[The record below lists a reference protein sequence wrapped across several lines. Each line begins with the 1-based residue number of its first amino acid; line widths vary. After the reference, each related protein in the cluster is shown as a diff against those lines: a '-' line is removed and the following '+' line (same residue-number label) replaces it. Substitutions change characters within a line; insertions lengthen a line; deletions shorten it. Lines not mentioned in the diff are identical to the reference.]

1 MNKTKVAI
9 NGFGRIGRTILRIL
23 LLSDNNIEV
32 VAINDLGD
40 YETLSYLLKYDT
52 VFGVLKKDVRVENNL
67 LIIENNKHDIKL
79 ISQRDPSLLPWKKLN
94 VDIVI
99 ESTGVFANKK
109 ALEKHLDAGA
119 KKVILTVPPK
129 DEIDATIVLG
139 VNDHII
145 SNDMK
150 LISNASCTTN
160 CLAPIAK
167 VLDENFGIISG
178 LMTTVHA
185 YTNDQALAETTHTD
199 FRRGRSATQNIIPTT
214 TGAARALG
222 MVLPNLDGKLDGLS
236 VRVPVPDGSVVDL
249 VVELEK
255 DTTVKEVNSKMK
267 IASENEMK
275 GIIEYSS
282 VPLVSSDI
290 IGNPAS
296 SIVDSQSTQLLN
308 NNFVRL
314 VAWYD
319 NEWGYSNRIVDLV
332 NLVIQKENDAR

>member
-1 MNKTKVAI
+1 MSKTRIAI

-23 LLSDNNIEV
+23 LLSDNDIEV

-40 YETLSYLLKYDT
+40 YQTLAYLLKHDT
-52 VFGVLKKDVRVENNL
+52 VFGVLKEDVR
-67 LIIENNKHDIKL
+67 IENNKLIVGNNGYNIKL
-79 ISQRDPSLLPWKKLN
+79 ISERDPSLIPWEELN
-94 VDIVI
+94 IDIVI
-99 ESTGVFANKK
+99 EATGVFASKES
-109 ALEKHLDAGA
+109 LEKHIKAGA

-129 DEIDATIVLG
+129 DEIDAIIVLG
-139 VNDHII
+139 VNDEVLDD
-145 SNDMK
+145 SMK

-167 VLDENFGIISG
+167 VLDENFGIVSG

-185 YTNDQALAETTHTD
+185 YTNDQALAETTHKD

-214 TGAARALG
+214 TGAAKAVG
-222 MVLPNLDGKLDGLS
+222 MVLPNLNGKLDGLAM
-236 VRVPVPDGSVVDL
+236 RVPVPDGSVVDL
-249 VVELEK
+249 IVELTKNVSIE
-255 DTTVKEVNSKMK
+255 DVNSAMK
-267 IASENEMK
+267 KASEKEMK
-275 GIIEYSS
+275 GLIEYSS

-296 SIVDSQSTQLLN
+296 SIIDASSTQILGG
-308 NNFVRL
+308 NFVKV

-332 NLVIQKENDAR
+332 NLIIEKEKE